1 MKPTNNQFVANRAV
15 FKNRFAFLT
24 WIVAIVLSWFL
35 PAVCLRAQET
45 PTAAGGAEGEKM
57 ERQMWADFKAKDWK
71 AVESKIAEGFQS
83 IHPDGPRDRA
93 GEIALIENL
102 KLGEFTLSNFKS
114 TVNGDN
120 IVVTYMIA
128 VQETID
134 QKRLPGKPAPRLS
147 VWKKGTH
154 GWQWICH
161 ANLNPIP

>member
-1 MKPTNNQFVANRAV
+1 MNPIIHPFFAAPAES
-15 FKNRFAFLT
+15 KNPFFSSAFILA
-24 WIVAIVLSWFL
+24 WILSLIWS
-35 PAVCLRAQET
+35 PICLHAQET
-45 PTAAGGAEGEKM
+45 PTAAGAAEGEKM

-71 AVESKIAEGFQS
+71 TVESKIAEGFQS
-83 IHPDGPRDRA
+83 IHPDGARDRV

-102 KLGEFTLSNFKS
+102 NLGEFTLSNFKS

-134 QKRLPGKPAPRLS
+134 QKRLPAKPAARLS